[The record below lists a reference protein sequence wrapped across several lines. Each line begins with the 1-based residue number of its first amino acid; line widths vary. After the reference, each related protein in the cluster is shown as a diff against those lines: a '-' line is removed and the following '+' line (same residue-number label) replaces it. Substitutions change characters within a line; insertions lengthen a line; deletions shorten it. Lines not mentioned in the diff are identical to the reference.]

1 MSNYKGYRPELNKD
15 LTEKILKLSYQIG
28 LSPNKVVN
36 VFTKLGLELLEKS
49 AQKIQED
56 FKIKIDEL
64 IRSFDENKI

>member
-64 IRSFDENKI
+64 IRSFDDDKI

>member
-64 IRSFDENKI
+64 IRSFDDDKL